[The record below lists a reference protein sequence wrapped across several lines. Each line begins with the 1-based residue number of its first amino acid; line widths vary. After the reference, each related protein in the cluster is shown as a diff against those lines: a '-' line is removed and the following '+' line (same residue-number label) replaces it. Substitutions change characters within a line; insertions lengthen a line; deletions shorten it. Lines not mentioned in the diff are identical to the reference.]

1 MPARD
6 WARLANLYLQD
17 GVWDGE
23 RILPE
28 GFVDYASSLA
38 PAWIADGRLQYGG
51 AFFWVNGNRGW
62 PVPETAYS
70 MRGAG
75 GQSATIIP
83 SHDLVVVRLGK
94 YTGSRAGGAALNS
107 AYEILMDAVPAV
119 EE

>member
-1 MPARD
+1 
-6 WARLANLYLQD
+6 
-17 GVWDGE
+17 
-23 RILPE
+23 
-28 GFVDYASSLA
+28 
-38 PAWIADGRLQYGG
+38 
-51 AFFWVNGNRGW
+51 
-62 PVPETAYS
+62 